1 MITPIAFRR
10 IFPKCKDVAIWTAAL
25 NAAAQEFSIDTPARL
40 AAWCAQCA
48 HESQELRALRENLS
62 YSASG
67 LMKTWPRRFPSE
79 AYAIPYAR
87 QPQRL
92 ANAVYANRLGNGPP
106 ESNDGWTYRGG
117 GIIQLTGRANY
128 KAAGEALGLP
138 LETQPGRIEQP
149 PVAARAA
156 AWFWSAHGLNEL
168 ADAGDFDRITETI
181 NGPAK
186 LGLEARKAYWETA
199 KAALGVSA

>member
-1 MITPIAFRR
+1 MITTETIRR
-10 IFPKCKDVAIWTAAL
+10 VFPKCKDVGLWAMAL
-25 NAAAQEFSIDTPARL
+25 NAAVQEFNIDTPARL

-48 HESQELRALRENLS
+48 HESGELRFLRENLS
-62 YSASG
+62 YSASAI
-67 LMKTWPRRFPSE
+67 MKTWPRRFPTE
-79 AYAIPYAR
+79 AYAVPYAR
-87 QPQRL
+87 QPQKL

-106 ESNDGWTYRGG
+106 ESNDGWAYRGG

-128 KAAGEALGLP
+128 KRAGEALNLP
-138 LETQPGRIEQP
+138 LETQPAKIEQP
-149 PVAARAA
+149 LIAARAA

-168 ADAGDFDRITETI
+168 ADAGDFERITEAI